1 MSIIMSIIIKS
12 QEEHL
17 KLIFPSHRSTM
28 TLPILII
35 RERLKLDFR
44 PHYFN
49 IALLKVLSRTL
60 NGCFKISTCS
70 YVS

>member
-1 MSIIMSIIIKS
+1 MSMSVIVKS

-17 KLIFPSHRSTM
+17 KLIFSSHKSTM
-28 TLPILII
+28 TLPIVIVS
-35 RERLKLDFR
+35 ERLKLDFR

-49 IALLKVLSRTL
+49 TALFKVFSRTL

-70 YVS
+70 YVN